1 MKMIL
6 TYAASLLIS
15 FVLAM
20 VFGLVLAEEI
30 QKVFYVV
37 SNTLNTKQGS

>member
-6 TYAASLLIS
+6 TYIASLLIS

-30 QKVFYVV
+30 QKVFYTV
-37 SNTLNTKQGS
+37 SIALNAKQGS